1 MRASSDEVA
10 ALKARLRQRQEQRQF
25 DADAD
30 EAIRLV
36 RRRVPSQS
44 GLRPASSPSGGAKEE
59 RTALEAREYVAQVI
73 PAGNAFSA
81 AAVAVI
87 LARSV
92 VDNWLFLLV
101 LGFVVFGAA
110 AVI

>member
-10 ALKARLRQRQEQRQF
+10 ALKARLKEKQAQRWFE
-25 DADAD
+25 DGAD
-30 EAIRLV
+30 EAMEMV
-36 RRRVPSQS
+36 HRRAPSQS

-59 RTALEAREYVAQVI
+59 RTAAREYVARLI
-73 PAGNAFSA
+73 PAERAFSA
-81 AAVAVI
+81 AAVALI

-92 VDNWLFLLV
+92 IDNWLFLLV
-101 LGFVVFGAA
+101 LGFVVFGCA